1 VIFDIALA
9 CVSAGGLMIVFAFFA
24 HTLDTEA
31 AIRKAVKELTATVK
45 SAAERRAGA
54 VDTGAGQAEREA
66 ISAIKDF
73 LDGLAGVADKLSKL
87 TPAVA
92 ALVVATILFAL
103 AAALAGIHEL
113 H

>member
-1 VIFDIALA
+1 MIFDIAIA

-31 AIRKAVKELTATVK
+31 AIRKAVKELTPTVK
-45 SAAERRAGA
+45 SAAEAQAGA
-54 VDTGAGQAEREA
+54 ANQETAQATGAAVA
-66 ISAIKDF
+66 SIKDF

-92 ALVVATILFAL
+92 ALVVATILFGL